1 MRAEPDEPQEGVAI
15 VGGGTAGYLAAL
27 TLRALN
33 PELKIDLIESS
44 RIPIIGVG
52 ESTTTEIVPF
62 LHTVLGFDVEEFY
75 RKVLPTWKL
84 GIKFVWGPLRK
95 GCFNYPF
102 DRGPILESH
111 LYEGH
116 GKNFSLSSALM
127 TADVGLLLEVGGEH
141 LSLLPSQPYGYHL
154 DNRRFVAYLR
164 EKALER
170 RVHVSDLE
178 IVDALLTPGGGS
190 IDRLVTSDGQKLK
203 YDFYVDCTGFRS
215 LLIEKAL
222 GSKYISYSESLYTDS
237 AVVANAPHSGH
248 IKPYTTA
255 ETMNSGW
262 CWNIP
267 QVDEDHLGYVFS
279 SAFCSVDEAEAE
291 LREKNPGVHGLWSL
305 KFRSGR
311 HEEFIKGNVA
321 AVGNSY
327 GFVEP
332 LESTAIFV
340 ICREC
345 LILARHFAAIR
356 SNPSVTHSLNAIL
369 GSIWDY
375 IRWFLS
381 IHYRFNDRI
390 TTPFWR
396 ECRDA
401 VAIDGAAPILS
412 LYQQAAPLTYREGG
426 SGFAGGPNF
435 DAFGYDA
442 LLLGQSVPAHYLSP
456 RQSRDEYL
464 DHLGQIQ
471 IVVARAMQQDQALD
485 VLLKEKPWLLRE
497 SLAAE
502 SWVPRLAEAMLV
514 NTEDAAVN
522 V

>member
-1 MRAEPDEPQEGVAI
+1 
-15 VGGGTAGYLAAL
+15 
-27 TLRALN
+27 
-33 PELKIDLIESS
+33 
-44 RIPIIGVG
+44 
-52 ESTTTEIVPF
+52 
-62 LHTVLGFDVEEFY
+62 VLGFDVEEFY

-84 GIKFVWGPLRK
+84 GIKFVWGPPGK
-95 GCFNYPF
+95 GGFNYPF
-102 DRGPILESH
+102 DRGPLLESH

-116 GKNFSLSSALM
+116 GRNFSLSSSLM
-127 TADVGLLLEVGGEH
+127 TADLGLLLEVSGEH
-141 LSLLPSQPYGYHL
+141 VSLLPRQPFGYHL

-178 IVDALLTPGGGS
+178 IVDAVLAPDGES
-190 IDRLVTSDGQKLK
+190 IDRLVTSDGATLK

-222 GSKYISYSESLYTDS
+222 RSKYVSYSESLYTDS

-267 QVDEDHLGYVFS
+267 QVDEDLLGYVFS
-279 SAFCSVDEAEAE
+279 SAFCSADEAEAE
-291 LREKNPGVHGLWSL
+291 LREKNPGAHDLWSL

-340 ICREC
+340 ICREA
-345 LILARHFAAIR
+345 LLLARHFEAIR
-356 SNPSVTHSLNAIL
+356 SNPSVTHSLNTLL

-396 ECRDA
+396 ECRA
-401 VAIDGAAPILS
+401 GVVIDGAAPILS
-412 LYQQAAPLTYREGG
+412 LFRQAAPLTYREGVT
-426 SGFAGGPNF
+426 SFAGGPNF

-442 LLLGQSVPAHYLSP
+442 LLFGQGVPAHYLSP
-456 RQSRDEYL
+456 RHSRDEYL
-464 DHLGQIQ
+464 EHLGQIQ
-471 IVVARAMQQDQALD
+471 ILVTRAMRQDKALD
-485 VLLKEKPWLLRE
+485 VLLNEKPWLLHE
-497 SLAAE
+497 TLAAE
-502 SWVPRLAEAMLV
+502 GWVPRLAEAMLV
-514 NTEDAAVN
+514 NSVQAVRDA
-522 V
+522 